1 MRGLEWVRR
10 PKQSLVYNVG
20 ALKDHFTQRTPT
32 GMLPKLTT
40 APSMTLQLSNQAAV
54 NAASIASLLYL
65 SFSPALD
72 ALAMESMP
80 ASCNLCQRRCTMQ
93 VV

>member
-1 MRGLEWVRR
+1 
-10 PKQSLVYNVG
+10 
-20 ALKDHFTQRTPT
+20 
-32 GMLPKLTT
+32 
-40 APSMTLQLSNQAAV
+40 MTLQLSNQAAV